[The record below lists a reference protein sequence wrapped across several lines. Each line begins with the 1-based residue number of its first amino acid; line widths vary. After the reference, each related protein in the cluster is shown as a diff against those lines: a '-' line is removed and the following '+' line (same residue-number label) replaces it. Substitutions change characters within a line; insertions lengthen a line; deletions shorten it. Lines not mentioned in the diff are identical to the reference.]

1 MPIKVQKSLPAVKW
15 LKKEGI
21 FVMKDDRA
29 ENQDIRPLH
38 LLILNLMPNKETTEL
53 QLLRLISQTPLQIN
67 VDFLRIKN
75 HAHKNSDHLHLDN
88 FYKTFDEIQGLN
100 YDALIVTGAP
110 IEKLD
115 FEKVDYWPELVTIL
129 DWAKYHVTSS
139 LFICWGAQA
148 ALNHY
153 YGVSKTLY
161 SEKLF
166 GVYPQKALDKTS
178 WLLRGFDDIFYTPQ
192 SRFTGIEFS
201 DKDIKG
207 VKVLASSDEI
217 GETILISKK
226 EDQVFVL
233 GHFEYDTTS
242 LKDEYHRD
250 IDKGEVIDKP
260 KNYSIETEPNN
271 NWRSSAYLFFH
282 NWINQVYQETPY
294 KLEDI
299 SSQKK

>member
-1 MPIKVQKSLPAVKW
+1 MPIKVKKSLPAVKW
-15 LKKEGI
+15 LKQEGI
-21 FVMKDDRA
+21 FVMNDDRA

-88 FYKTFDEIQGLN
+88 FYKTFDEVKELN

-115 FEKVDYWPELVTIL
+115 FEKVDYWPELVSIL
-129 DWAKYHVTSS
+129 DWAKEHVTSS

-153 YGVSKTLY
+153 YGISKTRY
-161 SEKLF
+161 TEKLF
-166 GVYPQKALDKTS
+166 GVYPQKALDPTS
-178 WLLRGFDDIFYTPQ
+178 WLLRGFDDVFYTPQ
-192 SRFTGIEFS
+192 SRFTGIDFP
-201 DKDIKG
+201 DGTTG
-207 VKVLASSDEI
+207 VKVLANSDEI
-217 GETILISKK
+217 GETILISEK

-242 LKDEYHRD
+242 LKDEYNRD
-250 IDKGEVIDKP
+250 IQKGEEIDKP
-260 KNYSIETEPNN
+260 KNYSIENGPTN

-294 KLEDI
+294 QLTDI
-299 SSQKK
+299 PNEKK